1 LYFSGAV
8 AGCAPGWSITPL
20 REVHHVVR
28 FCPVGHFHHCDA
40 QFPKYAGFALGIT
53 KERPVLEVPMDM
65 QKIERALRAISSRY
79 GVD

>member
-1 LYFSGAV
+1 MLSAFALLVISTIATLNFL
-8 AGCAPGWSITPL
+8 A
-20 REVHHVVR
+20 
-28 FCPVGHFHHCDA
+28 
-40 QFPKYAGFALGIT
+40 KYAGFALGIT